1 MRHRAQRLRGTV
13 ALLHANVA
21 PDVALVG
28 VYANVAALHI
38 ADAVKLLLNDG
49 VGFTVTVTF
58 SAALLQPFAVVMYE
72 YVTTIGAVV
81 VFVNVSLTPAVP
93 VVPAS
98 VIPATVALLHANVAP
113 DVALVGVYAN
123 VAALH
128 IADAVKLLLNDG
140 VGFTVTVTFS
150 AALLQPFAV
159 VMYEYV
165 TTIGAV
171 VVFVNVS
178 LTPAVP
184 VAAASVM
191 PTTAAL
197 LHANVAPD
205 VALVGVYANVA
216 ALHIADAVKL
226 LLNDGVGFTVTVT
239 FSAALL
245 QPFAVVMYEYV
256 TTIGAVVVFVNV
268 SLTPAVPVAAASVM
282 PTTAALLHA
291 NVAPDVALVGVYA
304 NIAAL
309 HIADAVKLLLNDG
322 VGFTVTVTFSA
333 ALLQPFAVVMYEYV
347 TTIGAVVVFVN
358 VSLTPAVPV
367 AAASVMPTTA
377 ALLHAN
383 VAPDVAL
390 VGV

>member
-1 MRHRAQRLRGTV
+1 
-13 ALLHANVA
+13 
-21 PDVALVG
+21 
-28 VYANVAALHI
+28 
-38 ADAVKLLLNDG
+38 
-49 VGFTVTVTF
+49 
-58 SAALLQPFAVVMYE
+58 
-72 YVTTIGAVV
+72 
-81 VFVNVSLTPAVP
+81 
-93 VVPAS
+93 
-98 VIPATVALLHANVAP
+98 
-113 DVALVGVYAN
+113 
-123 VAALH
+123 
-128 IADAVKLLLNDG
+128 
-140 VGFTVTVTFS
+140 
-150 AALLQPFAV
+150 
-159 VMYEYV
+159 MYEYV

-291 NVAPDVALVGVYA
+291 NVAPDVALVGV
-304 NIAAL
+304 
-309 HIADAVKLLLNDG
+309 
-322 VGFTVTVTFSA
+322 
-333 ALLQPFAVVMYEYV
+333 
-347 TTIGAVVVFVN
+347 
-358 VSLTPAVPV
+358 
-367 AAASVMPTTA
+367 
-377 ALLHAN
+377 
-383 VAPDVAL
+383 
-390 VGV
+390 

>member
-1 MRHRAQRLRGTV
+1 MYEYVTTIGAVVVFVNVSLTPAV
-13 ALLHANVA
+13 PVAAASVMPTTAALLHANVA

-58 SAALLQPFAVVMYE
+58 SAALLQPFAVVIYE

-93 VVPAS
+93 VAAAS
-98 VIPATVALLHANVAP
+98 VMPTTAALLHANVAP

-140 VGFTVTVTFS
+140 IGFTVTVTFS

-245 QPFAVVMYEYV
+245 QPFAVVIYEYV

-304 NIAAL
+304 NVAAL

-322 VGFTVTVTFSA
+322 IGFTVIV
-333 ALLQPFAVVMYEYV
+333 
-347 TTIGAVVVFVN
+347 
-358 VSLTPAVPV
+358 AVPL
-367 AAASVMPTTA
+367 AGRLQLFASCTLTKV
-377 ALLHAN
+377 
-383 VAPDVAL
+383 
-390 VGV
+390 